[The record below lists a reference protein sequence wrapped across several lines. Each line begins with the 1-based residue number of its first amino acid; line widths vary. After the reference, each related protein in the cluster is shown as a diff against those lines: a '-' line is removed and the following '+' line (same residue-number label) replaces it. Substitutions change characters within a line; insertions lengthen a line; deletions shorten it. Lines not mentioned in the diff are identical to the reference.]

1 MTIKHY
7 FVPLHRLTFY
17 EEMRKITLLFAL
29 LLFWLSGFA
38 QQGGMWLPSLLE
50 GMNAKEMKSLG
61 MKMSVKDIYEV
72 NKSSLKDAVPHFNG
86 GCTAE
91 MISNKGLLLTNHHC
105 GYSQIQSHS
114 TLANDY
120 LTYGFWAKKQE
131 EELPNENLRVT
142 FIVRV
147 EDITSKVLV
156 DTEALVNE
164 EARTAKIESNINN
177 VLRNTPKEAW
187 QECRVRAF
195 YEGNQYLLFIVE
207 TFKDVRLVGAPP
219 SSIGKFGSDT
229 DNWVWPRHTGDFALF
244 RVYADKNNRPAAYS
258 KDNVPYKPKHYFP
271 ISLKGVKE
279 GDFTMVFGYPGRT
292 QEYLPAIAV
301 AQMADVINPMK
312 IGIRDVILKT
322 QDSFMRND
330 PEIKIKY
337 ASKYASI
344 ANYWKKW
351 IGEAQGLKKSGA
363 VAIKQKQEEEF
374 KKDIESHSRKA
385 EYGTVLP
392 EMEKLYAQ
400 ALDYSVA
407 SDLFSEFMRHI
418 DLLNNGYKIM
428 QLQNVLLQ
436 RGEEAFNE
444 KKAEL
449 LQSFKTS
456 YKNYDK
462 TVDKAVFE
470 KAVAYYAKNMPKRF
484 LAPNLQNFNAKLLTG
499 KLYNNSFLASY
510 EGIEKTLQLPES
522 AFKGILKKDVGMQFI
537 QQIVEYYFV
546 EVASPYQEITDK
558 LAGLQRKYMKG
569 ILEFATPEDRIFPD
583 ANSTLRVTYGK
594 VEGYSPADAV
604 KYEPFTYL
612 DGVMEKYIPNDY
624 EFDVPAKLRYLY
636 ERKEYGIYGKDGK
649 MPVCFIATNH
659 TTGGNS
665 GSPAIDAKGNLIG
678 LNFDRVWEGTM
689 SDVYYDPKICRN
701 IMVDIRYILF
711 IIDKYADASY
721 LIDEMKIIK

>member
-1 MTIKHY
+1 M
-7 FVPLHRLTFY
+7 HRLTFY

-131 EELPNENLRVT
+131 EELPNENLSVT

-462 TVDKAVFE
+462 AVDKAVFE
-470 KAVAYYAKNMPKRF
+470 KAVAYYVKNMPKRF
-484 LAPNLQNFNAKLLTG
+484 LAPNLQNFNAKLLTI

-510 EGIEKTLQLPES
+510 EGIEKTLLLPES

-537 QQIVEYYFV
+537 QQFVEYYFV
-546 EVASPYQEITDK
+546 EVAAPYQEITDK

>member
-1 MTIKHY
+1 M
-7 FVPLHRLTFY
+7 HRLTFY

-120 LTYGFWAKKQE
+120 LTNGFWAKKQE
-131 EELPNENLRVT
+131 EELPNENLSVT

-177 VLRNTPKEAW
+177 VLRNTPKEEW

-195 YEGNQYLLFIVE
+195 YEGNQYLLFVVE

-279 GDFTMVFGYPGRT
+279 GDFTMVLGYPGRT

-301 AQMADVINPMK
+301 AQMVDVLNPMK

-351 IGEAQGLKKSGA
+351 IGEAKGLKKSGA

-449 LQSFKTS
+449 LESFKTS

-462 TVDKAVFE
+462 AVDKAVFE
-470 KAVAYYAKNMPKRF
+470 KAVAYYVKNMPKRF
-484 LAPNLQNFNAKLLTG
+484 LAPNLQNFNAKLLTI

-510 EGIEKTLQLPES
+510 EGIEKTLLLPES

-537 QQIVEYYFV
+537 QQFVEYYFV
-546 EVASPYQEITDK
+546 EVAAPYQEITDK

-612 DGVMEKYIPNDY
+612 DGVMEKYVPNDY

-701 IMVDIRYILF
+701 VMVDIRYILF

>member
-1 MTIKHY
+1 M
-7 FVPLHRLTFY
+7 HRLTFY

-91 MISNKGLLLTNHHC
+91 MISSKGLLLTNHHC

-131 EELPNENLRVT
+131 EELPNENLSVT

-147 EDITSKVLV
+147 EDITSKVLI

-301 AQMADVINPMK
+301 AQMVDVLNPMK

-407 SDLFSEFMRHI
+407 SDLFSEFIRHI

-462 TVDKAVFE
+462 AVDKAVFE
-470 KAVAYYAKNMPKRF
+470 KAVAYYVKNMPKRF
-484 LAPNLQNFNAKLLTG
+484 LAPNLQNFNTKLLTI

-537 QQIVEYYFV
+537 QQFVEYYFV

>member
-1 MTIKHY
+1 M
-7 FVPLHRLTFY
+7 HRLTFY

-91 MISNKGLLLTNHHC
+91 MISSKGLLLTNHHC

-120 LTYGFWAKKQE
+120 LTNGFWAKKQE
-131 EELPNENLRVT
+131 EELPNENLSVT

-177 VLRNTPKEAW
+177 VLRNTPKEEW

-229 DNWVWPRHTGDFALF
+229 DNWVWPRHAGDFALF

-279 GDFTMVFGYPGRT
+279 GDFTMVLGYPGRT

-449 LQSFKTS
+449 LESFKTS

-462 TVDKAVFE
+462 AVDKAVFE
-470 KAVAYYAKNMPKRF
+470 KAVNYYVKNIPKRF

-537 QQIVEYYFV
+537 QQFVEYYFV

-612 DGVMEKYIPNDY
+612 DGVMEKYVPNDY

-701 IMVDIRYILF
+701 VMVDIRYILF